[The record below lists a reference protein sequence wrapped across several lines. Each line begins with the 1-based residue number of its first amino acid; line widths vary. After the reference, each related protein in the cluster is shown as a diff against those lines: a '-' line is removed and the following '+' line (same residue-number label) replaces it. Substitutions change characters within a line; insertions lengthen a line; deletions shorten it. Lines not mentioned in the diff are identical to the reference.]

1 MPPDRSDI
9 IVEEKRCATRTST
22 IFLKGEDD
30 ERFGIFTSEG
40 RRLVIRWPKEL
51 VINKEAYIVK
61 SCIQTISGL
70 PVLFCDPYSNRPMQ
84 LQKAKPVMV
93 NGYGLFVQKVE
104 TGVQPSLSVIVH
116 VGV

>member
-1 MPPDRSDI
+1 
-9 IVEEKRCATRTST
+9 
-22 IFLKGEDD
+22 
-30 ERFGIFTSEG
+30 
-40 RRLVIRWPKEL
+40 
-51 VINKEAYIVK
+51 
-61 SCIQTISGL
+61 
-70 PVLFCDPYSNRPMQ
+70 MQ